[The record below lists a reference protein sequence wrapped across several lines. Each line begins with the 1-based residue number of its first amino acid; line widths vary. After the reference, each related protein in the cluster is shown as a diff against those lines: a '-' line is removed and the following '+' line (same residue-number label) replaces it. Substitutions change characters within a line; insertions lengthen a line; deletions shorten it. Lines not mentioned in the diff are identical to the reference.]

1 MPALSASSTVHP
13 VAAFLADLGIG
24 RGDTV
29 LMHAAFAGL
38 SRCGFRAEDVAD
50 QLVDALAAGTIAMP
64 TMSWRAVN
72 PDHPVFDE
80 RATPSITGVLTETFR
95 TRCAGPRSLHPTH
108 SVAAAGRAAA
118 WLTADH
124 HRDRTPCG
132 PQSPWGRLAE
142 ADAVV
147 VMLGC
152 GMETCTL
159 VHYLEETVAPD
170 VYLRDEEETYR
181 CIDRNGEEFAVTTRR
196 HRKLVRNFHKFEAL
210 LRSRGLVR
218 DGVLA
223 GVPAFA
229 FRARD
234 LIALGMQHMHTD
246 PFGTRAAPGED
257 GKLM

>member
-1 MPALSASSTVHP
+1 MPALSISSTVHP

-24 RGDTV
+24 RADTV
-29 LMHAAFAGL
+29 LMHSAFAGL
-38 SRCGFRAEDVAD
+38 SRRGFRAEDVAD
-50 QLVDALAAGTIAMP
+50 QLVETLAAGTIAMP

-72 PDHPVFDE
+72 PDTPVFDE

-108 SVAAAGRAAA
+108 SVAAVGRAAA

-132 PQSPWGRLAE
+132 PHSPWGRLAE

-152 GMETCTL
+152 GMQTCTL
-159 VHYLEETVAPD
+159 IHHLEETVAPE
-170 VYLRDEEETYR
+170 VYLRDEEEAYR
-181 CIDRNGEEFAVTTRR
+181 CIGRDGAAVDVTTRR

-210 LRSRGLVR
+210 LRREARVR
-218 DGVLA
+218 DAMLA
-223 GVPAFA
+223 GVTAFA

-257 GKLM
+257 GTLM